1 MLSRHSLGMG
11 VAGVFSMQLLAVLS
25 APSKERRDPA
35 SRRALVDRVRTE
47 FSEMP
52 GERLT
57 CRQAQRLFAM
67 RPDVCER
74 VLAALEREGV
84 LTRGID
90 GRYGSSRDSALVA
103 RRR

>member
-1 MLSRHSLGMG
+1 MRPGIFLGMR
-11 VAGVFSMQLLAVLS
+11 VAGIFNMQLLTALS
-25 APSKERRDPA
+25 APSKERRNSA
-35 SRRALVDRVRTE
+35 ARRALVDRVRTE

-57 CRQAQRLFAM
+57 SAQAQRLFAM
-67 RPDVCER
+67 RPDICER

-90 GRYGSSRDSALVA
+90 GRYGSRRDSALVA